1 MDVPYLNEAAIAK
14 VLRMEDLIPKMRQA
28 MIDYSAGDVEQPARR
43 ILEVKQHGG
52 YFGGMPAV
60 SPEAIGAKLVS
71 IYPGNEARGLE
82 AHMALIVLF
91 DPQTGQPMV
100 TMDGTLITK
109 MRTAA
114 VTAVF
119 IDTVATPDVKSLAI
133 LGAGAQA
140 RSHIEAL
147 SCVRSFDDVRIWNRT
162 REKAEKLAAQVGA
175 RVTSCEDAVRGADVV
190 VATTSATE
198 AVFDGAW
205 LKPGAKV
212 ASVGWA
218 GADVGELDARTMSN
232 TVIVDSRDGVLVE
245 SGNVRRNDAEIYA
258 ELGEILSEIKLVER
272 DETIVFESI
281 GMACQDLAAAS
292 LVMERQTPQKASK

>member
-1 MDVPYLNEAAIAK
+1 MDVPYLNEAAIAQ
-14 VLRMEDLIPKMRQA
+14 VLRMEDLIPRMRQA
-28 MIDYSAGDVEQPARR
+28 MIDYSAGNVEQPARR

-60 SPEAIGAKLVS
+60 SPDAIGAKLVS

-82 AHMALIVLF
+82 AHTALIVLF

-119 IDTVATPDVKSLAI
+119 IDAVAAADVKSLAI

-147 SCVRSFDDVRIWNRT
+147 SCVRTFDDVRIWNRT
-162 REKAEKLAAQVGA
+162 REKAENLAAQVGA

-190 VATTSATE
+190 IATTSATE
-198 AVFDGAW
+198 PVFDGAW

-218 GADVGELDARTMSN
+218 GADVGELDATTMSN
-232 TVIVDSRDGVLVE
+232 IVLVDSREGVLVE

-258 ELGEILSEIKLVER
+258 ELGDILSEFKSVER
-272 DETIVFESI
+272 DETVVFESI
-281 GMACQDLAAAS
+281 GMACQDLAAAA
-292 LVMERQTPQKASK
+292 LVMEKQSSQQAPE

>member
-1 MDVPYLNEAAIAK
+1 MDVPYLDEAAVAE
-14 VLRMEDLIPKMRQA
+14 VLRMQDLIPKMRQA
-28 MIDYSAGDVEQPARR
+28 MIDFSAGNVEQPARR
-43 ILEVKQHGG
+43 ILPVKQHGG

-60 SPEAIGAKLVS
+60 SPDAIGAKLVS
-71 IYPGNEARGLE
+71 ICPGNEARGLD
-82 AHMALIVLF
+82 AHMALIALF

-119 IDTVATPDVKSLAI
+119 IDAVAATDVKSLAI

-162 REKAEKLAAQVGA
+162 REKAEKLAEQFGA

-198 AVFDGAW
+198 PVFDGAW

-218 GADVGELDARTMSN
+218 GADGGELDAVTMSN
-232 TVIVDSRDGVLVE
+232 IVIVDSREGVLVE
-245 SGNVRRNDAEIYA
+245 SGNVRRNDAGIYA
-258 ELGEILSEIKLVER
+258 ELGEILSEIKPVER
-272 DETIVFESI
+272 DATVVFESI

-292 LVMERQTPQKASK
+292 LVMEKHTPQQAPK